1 MEEAHPPTAQ
11 EAAELEAAELFVV
24 SKLREISNL
33 KNLMPNL
40 DMLERKEDAT
50 RLVRAGLKKRL
61 EATIERVRNQAIKT
75 HKNDNANVD
84 IK

>member
-1 MEEAHPPTAQ
+1 MA
-11 EAAELEAAELFVV
+11 
-24 SKLREISNL
+24 
-33 KNLMPNL
+33 NL